1 MRKSLAVSIVFC
13 LVYTPLLV
21 SAAPPFPQDANGGF
35 FSPEQLDNL
44 VAPVALYPDP
54 LLSQV
59 LLAATFVDQ
68 VDEAGRWVRANGPN
82 GIDEQYW
89 DVSVKAVAHYPAVI
103 SMMADRLDWTTSLGQ
118 AYVSQSTDVM
128 MSIQRLRHMAHSQ
141 GNLISTPQQ
150 EVIVEGEYIRID
162 PYQPRYIYVPVYDPA
177 IVYYRRPAFGLA
189 IVFGAGLIIGAWLN
203 HDCDWRGHRVYYH
216 GWEGG
221 GWVGRARPNIQVTN
235 IYINNHY
242 NTVIINRTVV
252 NRSVNYNNLNR
263 YNSVHR
269 EVNYNNVRVNNN
281 PRRENRPS
289 VNNKVLNRNVNTGDP
304 KLDKYRGRENQSRPA
319 PPERN
324 VPQRPER
331 PSQQRPAPQP
341 PVRPGPQPQAR
352 PEQRPTPHALGRSEG
367 GVDTRAS
374 SQRGQSSR
382 AEANRPQPP
391 PQNRPQTQKP
401 EQRRRP

>member
-1 MRKSLAVSIVFC
+1 MRKTLAVSIVFC

-21 SAAPPFPQDANGGF
+21 SASPPFPQDANGGY

-44 VAPVALYPDP
+44 VAPIALYPDP

-68 VDEAGRWVRANGPN
+68 VDEAGRFVRANGPN

-150 EVIVEGEYIRID
+150 EVIVQGEYIRID

-177 IVYYRRPAFGLA
+177 IVYYRRPAFGFA
-189 IVFGAGLIIGAWLN
+189 IVFGAGLLIGAWLN
-203 HDCDWRGHRVYYH
+203 HDCDWGGRRIFYH

-221 GWVGRARPNIQVTN
+221 GWVGRARPVIVVNN
-235 IYINNHY
+235 IYVNNHY
-242 NTVIINRTVV
+242 RTVVVNRTVV
-252 NRSVNYNNLNR
+252 NRTVNYNNLNR
-263 YNSVHR
+263 YNSIHR
-269 EVNYNNVRVNNN
+269 EVNYNNVRINNN
-281 PRRENRPS
+281 PRGENRPGG
-289 VNNKVLNRNVNTGDP
+289 NKVHNRNMNTGDP
-304 KLDKYRGRENQSRPA
+304 RLDRSRGRENQNRPA
-319 PPERN
+319 PPERK
-324 VPQRPER
+324 VPQQQQRP
-331 PSQQRPAPQP
+331 PQQRPAPP
-341 PVRPGPQPQAR
+341 PQARTDQRPGP
-352 PEQRPTPHALGRSEG
+352 HAMGRSEG
-367 GVDTRAS
+367 GQDTRAS

-382 AEANRPQPP
+382 AEANRPPKPP
-391 PQNRPQTQKP
+391 PQKSTQTQKP
-401 EQRRRP
+401 DQRRRP